1 MPGCVWRGTLSPFL
15 ISLIEVM
22 TSVFEE
28 VSRERGLVARRDPIC
43 NLVANAILDCAHR
56 GIRDPEKMKVC
67 AHNALG
73 LQ

>member
-1 MPGCVWRGTLSPFL
+1 MATYHVFQRAPFPPE
-15 ISLIEVM
+15 LIEVM
-22 TSVFEE
+22 TAVFEE

-56 GIRDPEKMKVC
+56 GIRDPEKMKAC
-67 AHNALG
+67 AHKALG